1 MRNVS
6 DLCLMRM
13 EGETATMIRSMTG
26 YGKRETSSKGSSV
39 IVELRSVNHRFL
51 EIAVKLPRSLAGLED
66 QVRKAVQQRCLRGR
80 VDVTVS
86 IQNGRGGAKSI
97 ELDVNLAKQY
107 HQALRTLQKTLG
119 LKGAVDLSIMAGFR
133 DVLSLTDQPPASDEC
148 APAVLKTLGQALS
161 DLEKMR
167 LREGQ
172 ALAKDLVGRLKTISD
187 AKAAVAEKA
196 PQLAQDAFFRMKERV
211 QTLLG
216 SEPPDLPRLHQEL
229 AVFADRSDISEELV
243 RLESH
248 MLQFDHSL
256 RSKESIGKTLEFLL
270 QEMGREVNTIGS
282 KANDAAI
289 AALVVQ
295 MKAELEKLREQ
306 VQNVE

>member
-1 MRNVS
+1 
-6 DLCLMRM
+6 
-13 EGETATMIRSMTG
+13 MIRSMTG
-26 YGKRETSSKGSSV
+26 YGKRETAAKGTTV

-51 EIAVKLPRSLAGLED
+51 EVAVKLPRALAPLED

-107 HQALRTLQKTLG
+107 HQALKKLQKTLG
-119 LKGAVDLSIMAGFR
+119 LKGGVDLSVMAGFR
-133 DVLSLTDQPPASDEC
+133 DILALTDQPLLSEDWGPT
-148 APAVLKTLGQALS
+148 VIKTVAQALD

-167 LREGQ
+167 IREGQ
-172 ALAKDLVGRLKTISD
+172 ALAKDLLGRLKTLGE
-187 AKAAVAEKA
+187 AKGAVAQRA
-196 PQLAQDAFFRMKERV
+196 PKLAQEAFDRMKERV
-211 QTLLG
+211 RALLG

-229 AVFADRSDISEELV
+229 AVYADRSDISEELV

-248 MLQFDHSL
+248 MLQFDHCL
-256 RSKESIGKTLEFLL
+256 KSKESIGKTLEFLL

>member
-1 MRNVS
+1 
-6 DLCLMRM
+6 
-13 EGETATMIRSMTG
+13 MTG
-26 YGKRETSSKGSSV
+26 YGKRETAVKDTTI

-51 EIAVKLPRSLAGLED
+51 EVAVKLPRALAAFED

-97 ELDVNLAKQY
+97 ELDAGLAKQY
-107 HQALRTLQKTLG
+107 HQALKKLQKTLG
-119 LKGAVDLSIMAGFR
+119 LKGGIDLSVMAGFR
-133 DVLSLTDQPPASDEC
+133 DILSLTDQPLVADDCGPTM
-148 APAVLKTLGQALS
+148 LKTLGQALG

-167 LREGQ
+167 TREGL
-172 ALAKDLVGRLKTISD
+172 ALSKDLEGRLKTIGA
-187 AKAAVAEKA
+187 AKETVAQRA
-196 PQLAQDAFFRMKERV
+196 PKLAQEAFDRMKERV
-211 QTLLG
+211 QALLG
-216 SEPPDLPRLHQEL
+216 SELPDLPRLHQEL

-256 RSKESIGKTLEFLL
+256 KSKESIGKTLEFLL